1 MSDYTTETIQRRPE
15 YIERLERALLSNI
28 FGQEVGYE
36 DPELT
41 TRYTGEGT
49 APYSQLEGGLLDAA
63 KYPNM
68 FQIAPYQIAG
78 QQGRAQPIS
87 GQEAEDLANKVMQ
100 MVSGAVDPDLQYDYD
115 GDGRIDSNDALMV
128 LKGQVYPEGVQP
140 GDITGFGLETFA
152 SQALSQDANNDGIP
166 DFLGRYAPYFET
178 AGSAVTG
185 GVESLGR
192 GLGALGTGMTFFG
205 PAAQYVSGGRGMYD
219 PSQYVGAYMNPY
231 ISSVIEEAEKDIER
245 QGNVARQ
252 RASAEAVG
260 RGAFGGSRQGIQA
273 AEVERAIQDAKTKA
287 TTDLRLKGYQAALD
301 ASSQA
306 YQQAATRD
314 LEAGRLMGGLGQSLG
329 GIGTAYGNLGTGYGG
344 LAGTTADIG
353 RVYSALGPADLA
365 FMTGVG
371 EAERAYRQ
379 QMIDTAR
386 QEYQRPTE
394 QALLPYTYAYGALSG
409 TPSASVYSQTQQ
421 NYAPASNPFLSG
433 LGSYIT
439 LQGINQAA

>member
-1 MSDYTTETIQRRPE
+1 MSDTYTTETVQRRPE
-15 YIERLERALLSNI
+15 YIERLEKSLLSKI

-49 APYSQLEGGLLDAA
+49 APYAQLEGGLLDET
-63 KYPNM
+63 KYPNL

-78 QQGRAQPIS
+78 QQGRD
-87 GQEAEDLANKVMQ
+87 AEGN
-100 MVSGAVDPDLQYDYD
+100 
-115 GDGRIDSNDALMV
+115 
-128 LKGQVYPEGVQP
+128 
-140 GDITGFGLETFA
+140 ITGFGLETFA
-152 SQALSQDANNDGIP
+152 AQALSQDLNNDGIP
-166 DFLGRYAPYFET
+166 DFLGRYTPYFET

-185 GVESLGR
+185 GIESLGR

-287 TTDLRLKGYQAALD
+287 TTDLRAKGYQAALD

-329 GIGTAYGNLGTGYGG
+329 GIGTAYGGLGTNYGG

-353 RVYSALGPADLA
+353 RVYSALGPADLS

-379 QMIDTAR
+379 QMLDVGR
-386 QEYQRPTE
+386 QEMQRPTE

-421 NYAPASNPFLSG
+421 NYAPATNPFVAG
-433 LGSYIT
+433 LGAYT
-439 LQGINQAA
+439 ALQGINQAA

>member
-1 MSDYTTETIQRRPE
+1 MADYTTETIQRRPE
-15 YIERLERALLSNI
+15 YIERLEKALLSGI
-28 FGQEVGYE
+28 FGTE
-36 DPELT
+36 T
-41 TRYTGEGT
+41 AEGD
-49 APYSQLEGGLLDAA
+49 LIGGLLQD
-63 KYPNM
+63 PNL
-68 FQIAPYQIAG
+68 FQVAPYQLAG
-78 QQGRAQPIS
+78 QQGRAQPI
-87 GQEAEDLANKVMQ
+87 GTDPET
-100 MVSGAVDPDLQYDYD
+100 GAPIY
-115 GDGRIDSNDALMV
+115 A
-128 LKGQVYPEGVQP
+128 EGVQP

-166 DFLGRYAPYFET
+166 DFLGRYTPYFET
-178 AGSAVTG
+178 AGAATTG
-185 GVESLGR
+185 GLEALRS
-192 GLGALGTGMTFFG
+192 GLGSMGEAKTFFG

-219 PSQYVGAYMNPY
+219 PSQYVSSYMNPY
-231 ISSVIEEAEKDIER
+231 ISSVIEETEKDIER
-245 QGNVARQ
+245 QGNVPRQ

-287 TTDLRLKGYQAALD
+287 TTDLRSKGYQAALD

-314 LEAGRLMGGLGQSLG
+314 LEAGRLMGGLGQSVGQLGSQFGTLG
-329 GIGTAYGNLGTGYGG
+329 GQYGT

-371 EAERAYRQ
+371 EAERGYRQ
-379 QMIDTAR
+379 KMLDVGR
-386 QEYQRPTE
+386 QEMHRPTE

-409 TPSASVYSQTQQ
+409 TPSASVYSSTQTG
-421 NYAPASNPFLSG
+421 YSPGTNPYLAG
-433 LGSYIT
+433 LGAYTS

>member
-1 MSDYTTETIQRRPE
+1 MADPITTETIQRRPE
-15 YIERLERALLSNI
+15 YIERLEKALLSGI
-28 FGQEVGYE
+28 FGDE
-36 DPELT
+36 DS
-41 TRYTGEGT
+41 TGT
-49 APYSQLEGGLLDAA
+49 FQGGLLQD
-63 KYPNM
+63 PNL
-68 FQIAPYQIAG
+68 FAVAPYRLAG
-78 QQGRAQPIS
+78 QQGRAQPIRF
-87 GQEAEDLANKVMQ
+87 EDIVDDT
-100 MVSGAVDPDLQYDYD
+100 GAV
-115 GDGRIDSNDALMV
+115 V
-128 LKGQVYPEGVQP
+128 GQKPIYAEGVQP

-152 SQALSQDANNDGIP
+152 AQALSQDLNNDGIP
-166 DFLGRYAPYFET
+166 DFMGRYTPYFET
-178 AGSAVTG
+178 AGGAATG
-185 GVESLGR
+185 GIEALSR
-192 GLGALGTGMTFFG
+192 GLGTVGEAKTFFG

-219 PSQYVGAYMNPY
+219 PSQYVSQFMSPY
-231 ISSVIEEAEKDIER
+231 TDEVISEVEKDIER

-273 AEVERAIQDAKTKA
+273 AEVERAIQDAKSKA
-287 TTDLRLKGYQAALD
+287 TADLRAKNYEQALA

-314 LEAGRLMGGLGQSLG
+314 LEAGRLMGGLGQSVGQLGSQFGTLG
-329 GIGTAYGNLGTGYGG
+329 GQYGS

-353 RVYSALGPADLA
+353 RVYSALQPADLA

-379 QMIDTAR
+379 QMIDTSR

-421 NYAPASNPFLSG
+421 NYAPAPNPFLSG
-433 LGSYIT
+433 LGAYTT